1 MRSTRVNRPLRVAT
15 AAVVLGA
22 LALPTTPALADP
34 SKPPDA
40 SAPASPAK
48 PAALP
53 EAKISPLPVEPP
65 PVDPSL
71 KPKPQR
77 PTITPSSGYD
87 QKKGCIQSGVTVP
100 LETIPWPQTQL
111 NINKAH
117 QFATGFGQTV
127 GVIDTGVS
135 HHEYLGKRLVGG
147 GDYVTNENGLKDCT
161 GHGTLVA
168 GIIGANTHQQVGF
181 DGMAPDSTI
190 VSVRQTDSNFETKAK
205 GKDGQSLT
213 AGTLG
218 TLASAVSWLSDMTN
232 APNGKVGTI
241 NISLTSCLA
250 AGSPADQD
258 YRKLQ
263 AAIHHAVHDK
273 NIVVVAAAGNKAQ
286 DPKKGCTQNNDSADP
301 KQLQSIPI
309 PPWLGKDVLSVG
321 SVNKQGEPSDFS
333 VAGPWVGV
341 AAPGENITSL
351 DPGGSSTLTNQTTE
365 SDTGGAA
372 GAAGGASPIQ
382 GTSFAAPYVSG
393 LVALVRQRFPKL
405 TADQVMHR
413 IEATAQ
419 HPGGPNGRDN
429 KVGFGMIDP
438 IAALTAMVPGE
449 DGAQRQQASTIPAQL
464 PPPYDGNNTAMTVA
478 LIGGGSALALLLLT
492 VYTLHTLRRAR
503 ERRGR

>member
-1 MRSTRVNRPLRVAT
+1 MTAMRWSSLRRPLRAAT
-15 AAVVLGA
+15 AVVVLGA
-22 LALPTTPALADP
+22 LALPTAPALAAP
-34 SKPPDA
+34 STPPG
-40 SAPASPAK
+40 APAKTAG
-48 PAALP
+48 LP
-53 EAKISPLPVEPP
+53 EAKIAPLPVQPP
-65 PVDPSL
+65 PVEPGL
-71 KPKPQR
+71 KPKVEQPKV
-77 PTITPSSGYD
+77 TPSSGYTPD
-87 QKKGCIQSGVTVP
+87 KGCIQSGVTVP

-135 HHEYLGKRLVGG
+135 PHKYLGKRLVGG
-147 GDYVTNENGLKDCT
+147 GDYVTNEKGLKDCT

-190 VSVRQTDSNFETKAK
+190 VSVRQTDSNYKTKAK
-205 GKDGQSLT
+205 NSAGQSQP

-218 TLASAVSWLSDMTN
+218 TLASAVSWLADMTD

-241 NISLTSCLA
+241 NISLTSCVA
-250 AGSPADQD
+250 AGSMVDQD
-258 YRKLQ
+258 YKKLQ

-273 NIVVVAAAGNKAQ
+273 NIVVVAAAGNKSQ
-286 DPKKGCTQNNDSADP
+286 DASKGCTQNNDSADP
-301 KQLQSIPI
+301 QQLRSIPI

-351 DPGGSSTLTNQTTE
+351 DPGNPTTLTNQTTE
-365 SDTGGAA
+365 SDTGG
-372 GAAGGASPIQ
+372 GAEGAGGASPIQ

-405 TADQVMHR
+405 DADQVMHR

-429 KVGFGMIDP
+429 KVGFGMINP
-438 IAALTAMVPGE
+438 MAALTAMVPGE
-449 DGAQRQQASTIPAQL
+449 DGAQPQHATTVPAQL

-478 LIGGGSALALLLLT
+478 LVGGGSALALLLLT
-492 VYTLHTLRRAR
+492 IYVLHTLRRAR